1 MIDKQ
6 LADLQKEHDNFQS
19 RVDFTKQFQQ
29 MKEVTEKNFLDNFYN
44 NKIPSS
50 VSNYFHI
57 ILKLCFQGKV
67 TPICSKLLPFQID
80 WSLSIQSQ

>member
-29 MKEVTEKNFLDNFYN
+29 IKEVMEINFFDNFYH
-44 NKIPSS
+44 KIIP
-50 VSNYFHI
+50 NYR
-57 ILKLCFQGKV
+57 
-67 TPICSKLLPFQID
+67 
-80 WSLSIQSQ
+80 